1 MSASPAS
8 ISIVA
13 AGQQHEARRTR
24 GASDGHIADGDGDRP
39 GGHGYQTVIG
49 AASLAVGPLVIAVGD
64 LLHPKESADIS
75 GQAAIVYVP
84 TQSRVRDRH
93 VADLHRDNEDEW

>member
-1 MSASPAS
+1 MSASPGS

-13 AGQQHEARRTR
+13 AGQQHEARSTR
-24 GASDGHIADGDGDRP
+24 GASDGHIADGDGDRQ
-39 GGHGYQTVIG
+39 GHGYQTLIG
-49 AASLAVGPLVIAVGD
+49 AASLAVGPLVMAVGD
-64 LLHPKESADIS
+64 LLHPKETADIS

-84 TQSRVRDRH
+84 TPSRVRDRH